1 MISHIRVL
9 LYAATPA
16 GTPTAVPVAYHQIS
30 QRLAGTPGLLN
41 SELLE
46 EVTGS
51 GEYII
56 MSEWSSMDAFRVW
69 ENGPEHR
76 HTTAPLR
83 PYHSRGPEA
92 AFGIYKV
99 AAEYREVV
107 V

>member
-1 MISHIRVL
+1 MLSHIRVL

-16 GTPTAVPVAYHQIS
+16 GTPTAVPDAYHQIN

-46 EVTGS
+46 EVAGS

-56 MSEWSSMDAFRVW
+56 MSEWSSLDAFQTW
-69 ENGPEHR
+69 EQGPDHR

-83 PYHSRGPEA
+83 PYHSSGRGA
-92 AFGIYKV
+92 AFGIYRIAVKH
-99 AAEYREVV
+99 RESAT
-107 V
+107 